1 MLNPMPAEQMVDAQN
16 RPYFM
21 RELTLDRFLKG
32 LEDHNPEGRAY
43 LLGQLMREA
52 RPDDVFSFVSPRE
65 LIEAWPEVEGYL
77 GKQKIFWDWLLTNWE
92 AQGLVWR

>member
-1 MLNPMPAEQMVDAQN
+1 MLNPLPAEWIVDSDN

-21 RELTLDRFLKG
+21 RELALDQFLKR
-32 LEDHNPEGRAY
+32 LEDPQDRPF
-43 LLGQLMREA
+43 LIGQLLREA

-65 LIEAWPEVEGYL
+65 ILEMWPQIEDFL
-77 GKQKIFWDWLLTNWE
+77 GRQRAFWEWLLSLWE